1 MGGAGGVLLS
11 GGVGSDA
18 LAGLSGMVPGP
29 GLAAAIERLVEPLL
43 VSVPGPTALLAAVT
57 TAGVHPVPG
66 LLGLTMTVPAL
77 SGTSWI
83 RVSGLWRMPP
93 GRWSS
98 TAPGPMCWWAW
109 VRTC

>member
-43 VSVPGPTALLAAVT
+43 VSVPGADGAAGGGDDGGSASG
-57 TAGVHPVPG
+57 AGAAGADDDGAG
-66 LLGLTMTVPAL
+66 L
-77 SGTSWI
+77 
-83 RVSGLWRMPP
+83 
-93 GRWSS
+93 S
-98 TAPGPMCWWAW
+98 TL
-109 VRTC
+109 R